1 MTSTRAEIV
10 VVGGGISGLAAAL
23 ALHEAGR
30 DVHLLESSPRY
41 GGVIRTDTVDGF
53 VIEAGPDSIL
63 AQKPEGLALCRAVG
77 LGDRLIPTSPET
89 RTIFVLR
96 HGRLHPLPE
105 GMMLAVPTR
114 LGPFFR
120 SRLFSW
126 PGKLRM
132 GLDLLLPRGP
142 ATADESI
149 ASLVRRRFGQEAVER
164 LGEPLMAGI
173 HAGDPERLSMR
184 ATFPRLVD
192 LEARHREP
200 HSRHV
205 GLGARRRARVR
216 LRLLLAGRR
225 AGRARGGSGRAAA
238 PGPPSGRSGGHRAER
253 GARGNGRSPSKA
265 ARSVSARA
273 VVVATPAHAAAR
285 LLAPLSAEA
294 AGLLQSIPFAS
305 SATVALGYRR
315 ADVAHPLDGY
325 GLLVPR
331 GEGLRCT
338 ACTFVSTKFPG
349 RAPEG
354 HVLLRAFLGGTRD
367 PDVLA
372 LDDAAMV
379 ALVRREMGPVLGL
392 RGAPVVERVYRWPRA
407 TPQMEIG
414 HLERMARLDAVMA
427 GVPGVF
433 LTGAGLRGTGL
444 PDTIADGQRTAVS
457 GARLRPGHTPRAE
470 RRRLRSLGLR
480 CAPLFWAAA
489 VLAALLAGSAPVP
502 AQEAATAM
510 AEGDAHYAGAPT
522 APAAAPPT
530 LARRTWPSRPTAG
543 RWPPIRGTCPR
554 SPGCSAPSTSA
565 AGSAAPT

>member
-1 MTSTRAEIV
+1 M
-10 VVGGGISGLAAAL
+10 
-23 ALHEAGR
+23 
-30 DVHLLESSPRY
+30 
-41 GGVIRTDTVDGF
+41 DGF

-77 LGDRLIPTSPET
+77 LGERLIPTRPET

-96 HGRLHPLPE
+96 HRRLHPLPE

-192 LEARHREP
+192 LEARHASLIRGMWASARTAAP
-200 HSRHV
+200 ASGSAFYSLAG
-205 GLGARRRARVR
+205 GLGELVEALVARLPPDRRQGGAAVTS
-216 LRLLLAGRR
+216 LSRR
-225 AGRARGGSGRAAA
+225 EGEWTVAVEGGT
-238 PGPPSGRSGGHRAER
+238 
-253 GARGNGRSPSKA
+253 
-265 ARSVSARA
+265 SVTARA
-273 VVVATPAHAAAR
+273 VVLATPAHAAAR

-315 ADVAHPLDGY
+315 ADVSHPLDGY

-367 PDVLA
+367 PDVLS

-392 RGAPVVERVYRWPRA
+392 GGSPVVERVYRWPRA

-444 PDTIADGQRTAVS
+444 PDTIADGQRTA
-457 GARLRPGHTPRAE
+457 ARARAFARATSTEPSVVASE
-470 RRRLRSLGLR
+470 RS
-480 CAPLFWAAA
+480 
-489 VLAALLAGSAPVP
+489 V
-502 AQEAATAM
+502 
-510 AEGDAHYAGAPT
+510 
-522 APAAAPPT
+522 
-530 LARRTWPSRPTAG
+530 
-543 RWPPIRGTCPR
+543 
-554 SPGCSAPSTSA
+554 
-565 AGSAAPT
+565 